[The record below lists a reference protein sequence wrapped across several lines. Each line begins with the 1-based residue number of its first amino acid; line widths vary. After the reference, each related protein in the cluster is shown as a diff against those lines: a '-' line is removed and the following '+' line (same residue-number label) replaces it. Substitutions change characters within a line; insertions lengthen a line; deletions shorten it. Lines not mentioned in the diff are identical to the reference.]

1 MYETDLANN
10 FGLYFKKYKKKLS
23 KPMQDAIVKG
33 NKHSA
38 KEYAEALDFM
48 KRSYESYEE
57 VFEDYHGVLSPA
69 SPGVAPKSLKQLVLQ
84 NLIKFGLI
92 LELHVY
98 HFHCYKVMQICL

>member
-10 FGLYFKKYKKKLS
+10 FGLYYKKYKKKLS

-48 KRSYESYEE
+48 KRSYGLMKKYLKIIME
-57 VFEDYHGVLSPA
+57 FYHLPV
-69 SPGVAPKSLKQLVLQ
+69 LVLPKKGFKK
-84 NLIKFGLI
+84 NWFCKI
-92 LELHVY
+92 
-98 HFHCYKVMQICL
+98 